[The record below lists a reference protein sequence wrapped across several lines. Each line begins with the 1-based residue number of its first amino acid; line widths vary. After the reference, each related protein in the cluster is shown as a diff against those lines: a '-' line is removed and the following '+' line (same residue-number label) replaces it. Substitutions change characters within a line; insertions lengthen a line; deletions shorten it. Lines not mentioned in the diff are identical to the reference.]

1 MAKSLRSFH
10 PPPVIGF
17 LLLLVMGVT
26 EYQYNK
32 PQPLPG
38 HHAGFFL
45 ACDSIPASP
54 FAECNQRRYTEVT
67 A

>member
-1 MAKSLRSFH
+1 MKLQDFAPL
-10 PPPVIGF
+10 IGF
-17 LLLLVMGVT
+17 LFLIASAVT

-45 ACDSIPASP
+45 ACDSIPARKG
-54 FAECNQRRYTEVT
+54 ET
-67 A
+67 